1 MCTRKSLSI
10 PKSSQRAPPAGILA
24 KEAVGKTAHNCGQF
38 TAWLGHKGSSEV
50 TYFIPQPPDQAVL
63 LPGQQGM
70 AKSSQSRWRQ
80 FFHSSAQLSLSSTQ
94 TL

>member
-38 TAWLGHKGSSEV
+38 TAWLGHKGCSEV

-63 LPGQQGM
+63 SPGQQTWQNPHKVAGEG
-70 AKSSQSRWRQ
+70 SPTPVLSRP
-80 FFHSSAQLSLSSTQ
+80 
-94 TL
+94 